1 MFLRGINFNP
11 RSRAGSDALYHHLPA
26 QKGISIHAPRAG
38 GDAVRMATF
47 SKRLNFNPRP
57 PCGGR
62 QKGFSSADMDA
73 VFQST
78 PPVRGATLH
87 YCSSDSDW
95 LFQSTPP
102 VRGATEMTAK
112 AVSRQLEFQSTPPVR
127 GATQLGTRPGRG
139 LVISIHAPR
148 AGGDCRRVIDNR
160 WTV

>member
-1 MFLRGINFNP
+1 
-11 RSRAGSDALYHHLPA
+11 
-26 QKGISIHAPRAG
+26 
-38 GDAVRMATF
+38 
-47 SKRLNFNPRP
+47 
-57 PCGGR
+57 
-62 QKGFSSADMDA
+62 MDA

-127 GATQLGTRPGRG
+127 GATKTRPAFALRFA
-139 LVISIHAPR
+139 ISIHAPR
-148 AGGDCRRVIDNR
+148 AGGDYEAQA
-160 WTV
+160 